1 MVSYNLS
8 FSEESSN
15 PGNKKYIK
23 SVYTNPRPQIDGI
36 VDACWLNA
44 QENTGFLQREPDQGQ
59 AATTETQFYVLHDD
73 HNLYLLFVMLDPDPK
88 RIPAR
93 LVERDYQFYPD
104 DSINFYL
111 DTFNDHQRAYYFCTN
126 PFGVEQDALIS
137 ENGTR
142 VEMSWD
148 CVFEVSSKENKFGW
162 VAEFAIP
169 FKSLRFNSSKEYQVW
184 GFNVWRV
191 RKENREVS
199 FWSLVDQNYDPFRLD
214 KGGAIII
221 NDDIQSG
228 THINLLPYTTTRHLN
243 VRDQDADFETK
254 GGLDVQYGLTSDLT
268 TNLTLNP
275 DFGQVEID
283 EEQINLDKRFEL
295 YLDEKRPFFLE
306 NTNLFQLPISTFYSR
321 RIGAE
326 SDIKGG
332 LKLTGKAG
340 PYSLGYIGAYT
351 GDWADNG
358 LGNPENQKTEE
369 LFNIFR
375 LQRDVL
381 RNSNVG
387 LMLTDLEENMGSKTN
402 NYGFN
407 RSASM
412 DWNLFIGRYQFFT
425 GQVVGSSLE
434 EPHTNNQKDGV
445 AARATIN
452 HYDRKYW
459 FYVDGLYYDKDF
471 EINGTG
477 FFQKIPSKG
486 RRELGAYLEMHP
498 FLNKKFLRS
507 WGVSSLQR
515 IYRDTDEREDG
526 YGIQNSLWFEFPDQS
541 RVTFMVTNYKE
552 VESDLLSDY
561 GYRNYKDLTYN
572 GLDLNFKLSTDIGK
586 AISGIIDL
594 GYGSQ
599 YYYQTHTT
607 GYTQGI
613 KSSLLI
619 KPISNWF
626 FEFTFENRQFLDKEN
641 DFIPIRMIGQNDV
654 RLFTF
659 RSRYLLTKDIFSR
672 AFIQHTNG
680 AESVGYEYLPS
691 GDLSLV
697 YSVFDHLSANVL
709 LGWRYNPGSTVYL
722 VYTEEWDNLATSNL
736 ISRNRTLFFKISYF
750 WGL

>member
-1 MVSYNLS
+1 
-8 FSEESSN
+8 
-15 PGNKKYIK
+15 
-23 SVYTNPRPQIDGI
+23 
-36 VDACWLNA
+36 
-44 QENTGFLQREPDQGQ
+44 
-59 AATTETQFYVLHDD
+59 
-73 HNLYLLFVMLDPDPK
+73 MLDPEPEK
-88 RIPAR
+88 IPAR

-126 PFGVEQDALIS
+126 PFGVEQDALVS

-148 CVFEVSSKENKFGW
+148 CVYEVSTKKNKFGW
-162 VAEFAIP
+162 TAEFAIP
-169 FKSLRFNSSKEYQVW
+169 FKSLRFNGSKENQIW
-184 GFNVWRV
+184 GFNTWRV
-191 RKENREVS
+191 RKKNREVS
-199 FWSLVDQNYDPFRLD
+199 FWSLVDRNYDPFRLD
-214 KGGAIII
+214 KGGVIVIEDHI
-221 NDDIQSG
+221 KSG
-228 THINLLPYTTTRHLN
+228 NHINLLPYTTARYLEIRN
-243 VRDQDADFETK
+243 QDSDFESK

-306 NTNLFQLPISTFYSR
+306 NANLFQLPISTFYSR

-326 SDIKGG
+326 TDIKGG

-340 PYSLGYIGAYT
+340 PYSIGYVGAYT
-351 GDWADNG
+351 GDWANDDW
-358 LGNPENQKTEE
+358 LGDPENMETEE

-387 LMLTDLEENMGSKTN
+387 LMVTDLEENMGSKTN

-434 EPHTNNQKDGV
+434 EPQTNDQKDGI

-459 FYVDGLYYDKDF
+459 FYIDGLYYDEDF

-477 FFQKIPSKG
+477 FFQKLPNNG

-498 FLNKKFLRS
+498 FLNKRFLRS

-515 IYRDTDEREDG
+515 IYRDTNESEDG

-541 RVTFMVTNYKE
+541 RVTLAVTNYKE
-552 VESDLLSDY
+552 VEADLLSNY
-561 GYRNYKDLTYN
+561 GYRNYKDLTYD
-572 GLDLNFKLSTDIGK
+572 GRDFNFTLSTDIGK
-586 AISGIIDL
+586 PISGTIDL
-594 GYGSQ
+594 SYGNQ

-607 GYTQGI
+607 GYTRGI
-613 KSSLLI
+613 KSSVLI
-619 KPISNWF
+619 KPFSNWF
-626 FEFTFENRQFLDKEN
+626 FELTYENRQFLDKEN
-641 DFIPIRMIGQNDV
+641 EFIPIVKIGQNDV

-672 AFIQHTNG
+672 AFIQFTNG
-680 AESVGYEYLPS
+680 AESVGYEYLPL

-709 LGWRYNPGSTVYL
+709 LGWRYNPGSTLYL
-722 VYTEEWDNLATSNL
+722 VYTEAWDNLTTSDL
-736 ISRNRTLFFKISYF
+736 KSSNRTLFFKFSYF
-750 WGL
+750 WSL